1 VSIFLLFIFKNDI
14 ISAERG
20 LMIVALFGVTGVG
33 KSFYKNAICNRLN
46 FKKLTTIRTREPREG
61 EINGVTGLFM
71 TPAELD
77 ELDNKGDIFY
87 RFGVFDGQYA
97 YLRNEVESPE
107 NKVFEM
113 HYTQLDDWK
122 RLCNDL
128 VSIYILPKSLDDA
141 KERIYERHLSKDKEE
156 VRLKEIEE
164 QYNAVVKNENMMNKF
179 DYVFTNNYD
188 QDSEDRMI
196 ELIQTIMNS
205 ENN

>member
-1 VSIFLLFIFKNDI
+1 ML
-14 ISAERG
+14 
-20 LMIVALFGVTGVG
+20 VALFGVTGVG
-33 KSFYKNAICNRLN
+33 KSFFKNAICNRLN
-46 FKKLTTIRTREPREG
+46 FSKISTIRTREPREG

-71 TPAELD
+71 TPEELD
-77 ELDNKGDIFY
+77 ELDKQGEIFY

-97 YLRNEVESPE
+97 YLKNEIESPD

-128 VSIYILPKSLDDA
+128 VSIYILPKSLDNA

-164 QYNAVVKNENMMNKF
+164 QYNAVVKDENMMNKF

>member
-1 VSIFLLFIFKNDI
+1 ML
-14 ISAERG
+14 
-20 LMIVALFGVTGVG
+20 VALFGVTGVG

-46 FKKLTTIRTREPREG
+46 FNKLTTIRTREPREG
-61 EINGVTGLFM
+61 E
-71 TPAELD
+71 
-77 ELDNKGDIFY
+77 IFY

-128 VSIYILPKSLDDA
+128 VSIYILPRSLDDA
-141 KERIYERHLSKDKEE
+141 KERIYERHLSKDKED

-164 QYNAVVKNENMMNKF
+164 QYNAVVKDENMMNKF

-188 QDSEDRMI
+188 QDSEDKMI